1 MTTRSPLDQITRTP
15 WRNARAHAARGITPK
30 KDAHQSKSLADMLGT
45 PVGTLRVWRRL
56 KRAGGRE
63 RWGFVEHDDVTVKD
77 ARALVNGSVGE
88 FIPRYGAPML
98 MGSDPAALD
107 ALKGSG
113 LLTRS

>member
-15 WRNARAHAARGITPK
+15 WRNARALEARGVKK
-30 KDAHQSKSLADMLGT
+30 KDAHQSKTLQDMLGT

-56 KRAGGRE
+56 KRAAGRE

-88 FIPRYGAPML
+88 FIPRHGAPML

-107 ALKGSG
+107 ALKDSG